1 MICGNP
7 PYRRTILYAA
17 RAVTEAAAFPYCR
30 RDERGIPK
38 TAVTRCF
45 AERDERGHQ
54 VARAVTE
61 AAAFPY
67 CRRDRGCNPR
77 PYNIN

>member
-30 RDERGIPK
+30 RDERGILK

-61 AAAFPY
+61 AAASLTAAETVGVTH
-67 CRRDRGCNPR
+67 DHKT
-77 PYNIN
+77 